1 MAACQLH
8 TAATRQ
14 GDHALWADHSG
25 LGCNGMVC
33 RLPSSLAA
41 TVETSCS
48 YRVVPSLTRV
58 GGSHLLKRNVVPRR
72 NNTKVF
78 ALKPPQQPVTPETE
92 ETEEVGKSEEDK
104 TAKKQVEE
112 EKVIK
117 VERKGLLG
125 QVQNFFAW
133 IGAWPDIPQKE
144 EFIQIP
150 RDPQDIY
157 VIWDGWGTSLCW
169 WANFVGGL
177 PKEDFDYVVDL
188 LFDPRKGLGM
198 NIVRYNIGGGAD
210 LTFDTNLR
218 PFGDVPGFKS
228 GPNEPYDWTA
238 DKRQRAVLFAA
249 REKGANIFEAFNNS
263 PPHWMT
269 LSGSVTGNWKKGQDN
284 LNPKYYEAFADYL
297 TEVVLKYKE
306 WGLQFDTLAP
316 FNEPCEG
323 WWYIDRNKAAQEGCN
338 FSTKSMD
345 KVIPIVKKSLVKK
358 KLNTALSAF
367 DAWTFNT
374 IRAMRG
380 ISEESMQAIDQFN
393 AHTYIFLVNREDDAK
408 RREVNRNVAAKGKK
422 LWMSEY
428 GPLNWNGDEHDA
440 ALGVAKHITLDI
452 NDLHPSAW
460 CYWQAL
466 EAPGSLWGL
475 LHTPLVYGTSPFAV
489 DLKKQY
495 YVLMHFSRWI
505 RQGFKVFSNEGLRDF
520 LVTAVDPLGTTVVVV
535 LTNTSGRNKD
545 VEYDLSVVAPR
556 LRGSRI
562 QVAPFRTS
570 RIENHA
576 ELPVLNF
583 EKPILEIRSVAK
595 SVTTLVISPLESD
608 HIELFEK
615 IHN

>member
-1 MAACQLH
+1 M
-8 TAATRQ
+8 
-14 GDHALWADHSG
+14 WVDHSG
-25 LGCNGMVC
+25 LGCDGMAC
-33 RLPSSLAA
+33 RLPNRLTA
-41 TVETSCS
+41 TGETSCS
-48 YRVVPSLTRV
+48 YRVAPSLTRV
-58 GGSHLLKRNVVPRR
+58 GGNHFLKRTVVPRR
-72 NNTKVF
+72 NHAKVF
-78 ALKPPQQPVTPETE
+78 AIKPPEQPVAPETE
-92 ETEEVGKSEEDK
+92 ETEEVGMPEEDE
-104 TAKKQVEE
+104 TVKKEIEE
-112 EKVIK
+112 VKVIK

-144 EFIQIP
+144 EFIQVP
-150 RDPQDIY
+150 RDFQDIH

-249 REKGANIFEAFNNS
+249 RDKGANVFEAFNNS

-306 WGLQFDTLAP
+306 WGLHFDTLAP

-338 FSTKSMD
+338 FSTRSMD
-345 KVIPIVKKSLVKK
+345 KVISIVKKSLVKK
-358 KLNTALSAF
+358 NLTTGLSAF

-380 ISEESMQAIDQFN
+380 IGEESMKAIDQFN

-408 RREVNRNVAAKGKK
+408 RREVNRSVAAKGKK

-428 GPLNWNGDEHDA
+428 GPLNWNGDEHDV
-440 ALGVAKHITLDI
+440 ALAVARHITLDI

-495 YVLMHFSRWI
+495 YAMMHFSRWI

-535 LTNTSGRNKD
+535 LTNTSGRNRD

-583 EKPILEIRSVAK
+583 ETPVLEIRSLAK
-595 SVTTLVISPLESD
+595 SITTLVVSPLQSD
-608 HIELFEK
+608 HVELFEK
-615 IHN
+615 VS

>member
-1 MAACQLH
+1 M
-8 TAATRQ
+8 
-14 GDHALWADHSG
+14 WVDHSG
-25 LGCNGMVC
+25 LGCNGLVC
-33 RLPSSLAA
+33 RLPNPLTA
-41 TVETSCS
+41 TGETSCS
-48 YRVVPSLTRV
+48 TRIVPSLSGV
-58 GGSHLLKRNVVPRR
+58 GGRCFLKQAVGPRR
-72 NNTKVF
+72 NNTTVF
-78 ALKPPQQPVTPETE
+78 ALKPPKQPVTPETE
-92 ETEEVGKSEEDK
+92 EAEEVGTPEEDK
-104 TAKKQVEE
+104 TAKKEVEE
-112 EKVIK
+112 ERVIK

-125 QVQNFFAW
+125 QVQNLFAW

-144 EFIQIP
+144 EFIQVP
-150 RDPQDIY
+150 KDLQDVY

-218 PFGDVPGFKS
+218 PFGDVPGFKR
-228 GPNEPYDWTA
+228 GPNEPYNWTA

-269 LSGSVTGNWKKGQDN
+269 YSGSVTGNWNNGEDN

-306 WGLQFDTLAP
+306 WGLHFDTLAP

-323 WWYIDRNKAAQEGCN
+323 WWYIDRKKAAQEGCN
-338 FSTKSMD
+338 FSTKSMN
-345 KVIPIVKKSLVKK
+345 KVIPVVKKSLAKK
-358 KLNTALSAF
+358 NLTTALSAF

-380 ISEESMQAIDQFN
+380 ISEESIQAIDQFN
-393 AHTYIFLVNREDDAK
+393 VHTYIFLVNREDDAK

-428 GPLNWNGDEHDA
+428 GPLNWNGDEHDV
-440 ALGVAKHITLDI
+440 ALAVGRHITLDI

-475 LHTPLVYGTSPFAV
+475 LQTPLVYGTSPFAV

-505 RQGFKVFSNEGLRDF
+505 RQGFKVFRNEGLRDF
-520 LVTAVDPLGTTVVVV
+520 LVTAVDPLGTTIVVV

-545 VEYDLSVVAPR
+545 VEYDLSLVAPR

-570 RIENHA
+570 RTENHA

-583 EKPILEIRSVAK
+583 EKPILEIRSVSK
-595 SVTTLVISPLESD
+595 SVTTLVISPLQPSEQ
-608 HIELFEK
+608 IELFEK
-615 IHN
+615 AS